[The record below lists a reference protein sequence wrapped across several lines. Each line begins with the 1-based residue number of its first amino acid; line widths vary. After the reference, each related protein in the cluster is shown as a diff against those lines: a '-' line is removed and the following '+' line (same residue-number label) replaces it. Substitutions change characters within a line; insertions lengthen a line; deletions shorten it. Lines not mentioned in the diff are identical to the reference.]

1 MSDPLDETI
10 DACAA
15 VLRLAIDPAW
25 KPEVKVQLQ
34 VILRHGMLVA
44 EFPLPDDIEP
54 APVFGA

>member
-15 VLRLAIDPAW
+15 ALRLAVDPAW

-34 VILRHGMLVA
+34 VILRHGVLVT
-44 EFPLPDDIEP
+44 EFPLPDDLEP
-54 APVFGA
+54 APVFSA